1 MATLDLV
8 LVLVVAVVVSSWLGR
23 LLPLVATPLIQIALG
38 AAMGRLGVD
47 AVRIDPELFF
57 VLFLPPLLFLDGWR
71 FSGRELLQRAGPIA
85 ALAIG
90 LVLVTVLC
98 VGPALAA
105 LTPGLPLVAALAL
118 VAVLSPTDAI
128 AGIALLKGVPL
139 SRRIVRIVEGEA
151 LLNDASALI
160 CLHVVL
166 LLGSAAAP
174 GGASLLAQLAW
185 MGGGGL
191 AIGAGV
197 GMGLLGLKNAVSA
210 RLGETPATQILISL
224 LLPYAAYHAAVALGA
239 SGILAPVAA
248 GMVMGRWELSGIA
261 LPVTRLRRTAIW
273 ETLEFALN
281 GVIFVLLGEQLP
293 RILARAAAELPADG
307 VAGPWGLA
315 LVTLVAWAALTLIR
329 FGYVAIMTLWHDRRQ
344 PRGACA
350 RARLL
355 TILAMTFSGVRGA
368 VTLAAALALPIVL
381 PDGADFPSRNLVIAA
396 AAGVILTSLV
406 VANIALPIIAGLI
419 AAASAEG
426 DDGTLRQARLRTA
439 QAAMAAVERANRERK
454 GETSQ
459 DSQNREAAARDE
471 AQWDEASG
479 AILSSYRARLE
490 RLGAPA
496 DTGIRREAAEHHLR
510 VAALHAE
517 RAEVTAM
524 VTEHLID
531 DETARLLL
539 RELDSQEATLAI

>member
-90 LVLVTVLC
+90 LVLVTVLV

-105 LTPGLPLVAALAL
+105 LTPELPLVAALAL

-128 AGIALLKGVPL
+128 AGIELLRAVPL

-174 GGASLLAQLAW
+174 SGASLVAQLAW

-210 RLGETPATQILISL
+210 RLGETTATQILISL

-248 GMVMGRWELSGIA
+248 GMVMGRLELSGTA
-261 LPVTRLRRTAIW
+261 LPLTRLRRAAIW
-273 ETLEFALN
+273 ETLEFTLN

-293 RILARAAAELPADG
+293 RIVARAAAELPKDG
-307 VAGPWGLA
+307 VAGPSGIA

-329 FGYVAIMTLWHDRRQ
+329 FAFVTAMTLWHDRRQ
-344 PRGACA
+344 PPDA
-350 RARLL
+350 RMRVRLL
-355 TILAMTFSGVRGA
+355 TVLAMTFSGVRGA

-381 PDGADFPSRNLVIAA
+381 PDGADFPARNLVVAA
-396 AAGVILTSLV
+396 AAGVILTSLA
-406 VANIALPIIAGLI
+406 VANVALPVIARLI
-419 AAASAEG
+419 TAASAER
-426 DDGTLRQARLRTA
+426 DDGALRQARLRAA
-439 QAAMAAVERANRERK
+439 QAAMAAVERANQEREGTTNQR
-454 GETSQ
+454 Q
-459 DSQNREAAARDE
+459 REAVAGDE
-471 AQWDEASG
+471 AQWDQA
-479 AILSSYRARLE
+479 AATILSAYRARLE

-496 DTGIRREAAEHHLR
+496 GTGIRREAAEHQLR

-517 RAEVTAM
+517 RAEVAAM
-524 VTEHLID
+524 VAEHVID

-539 RELDSQEATLAI
+539 RELDSQEAALAI

>member
-85 ALAIG
+85 ALAVG

-105 LTPGLPLVAALAL
+105 LMPALPLVAALAL

-128 AGIALLKGVPL
+128 AGIALLRGVPL
-139 SRRIVRIVEGEA
+139 SRRILRIVEGEA

-160 CLHVVL
+160 CLHFVL

-174 GGASLLAQLAW
+174 AGATLVAQLAW
-185 MGGGGL
+185 VGGGGL

-197 GMGLLGLKNAVSA
+197 GMVLLGLKNAVFA
-210 RLGETPATQILISL
+210 RLGETTATQILISL

-248 GMVMGRWELSGIA
+248 GMVMGRLELSGTA
-261 LPVTRLRRTAIW
+261 LPLTRLRRTTIW
-273 ETLEFALN
+273 ETLEFTLN

-293 RILARAAAELPADG
+293 RIVARAVAELPKDG
-307 VAGPWGLA
+307 VAVPWGLA

-329 FGYVAIMTLWHDRRQ
+329 LAFVAAMALWHGRAQ
-344 PRGACA
+344 P

-355 TILAMTFSGVRGA
+355 TIHN
-368 VTLAAALALPIVL
+368 VTWL
-381 PDGADFPSRNLVIAA
+381 SNLVVGLRAA
-396 AAGVILTSLV
+396 V
-406 VANIALPIIAGLI
+406 
-419 AAASAEG
+419 AEG
-426 DDGTLRQARLRTA
+426 RFD
-439 QAAMAAVERANRERK
+439 
-454 GETSQ
+454 
-459 DSQNREAAARDE
+459 AAR
-471 AQWDEASG
+471 
-479 AILSSYRARLE
+479 RA
-490 RLGAPA
+490 
-496 DTGIRREAAEHHLR
+496 
-510 VAALHAE
+510 V
-517 RAEVTAM
+517 
-524 VTEHLID
+524 
-531 DETARLLL
+531 
-539 RELDSQEATLAI
+539 LDVWG

>member
-90 LVLVTVLC
+90 LVLVTVLV

-105 LTPGLPLVAALAL
+105 LTPELPLVAALAL

-128 AGIALLKGVPL
+128 AGIELLRAVPL

-174 GGASLLAQLAW
+174 SGTSLVAQLAW

-210 RLGETPATQILISL
+210 RLGETTATQILISL
-224 LLPYAAYHAAVALGA
+224 LLPYAAYHAAIALGA

-248 GMVMGRWELSGIA
+248 GMVMGRLELSGTA
-261 LPVTRLRRTAIW
+261 LPLTRLRRTAIW
-273 ETLEFALN
+273 ETLEFTLN
-281 GVIFVLLGEQLP
+281 GVVFVLLGEQLP
-293 RILARAAAELPADG
+293 RIVARAAAELPKDG

-329 FGYVAIMTLWHDRRQ
+329 FAFVAAMTLWHGRSQ
-344 PRGACA
+344 PPGACI
-350 RARLL
+350 RVRLL
-355 TILAMTFSGVRGA
+355 TVLAMTFSGVRGA

-381 PDGADFPSRNLVIAA
+381 PDGADFPARNLVVAV

-406 VANIALPIIAGLI
+406 VANVALPVIARLI
-419 AAASAEG
+419 AAASADG
-426 DDGTLRQARLRTA
+426 DDGTLRAARLRA
-439 QAAMAAVERANRERK
+439 GRAAMAAVERASRERE
-454 GETSQ
+454 GEA
-459 DSQNREAAARDE
+459 DHGGEPREAAARDE
-471 AQWDEASG
+471 AQWDEAAA
-479 AILSSYRARLE
+479 AILAAYRARLE

-496 DTGIRREAAEHHLR
+496 GTGIRREAAEHHLR

-517 RAEVTAM
+517 RTEVAAM
-524 VTEHLID
+524 VAEHVID

-539 RELDSQEATLAI
+539 RELDSQEAALAI

>member
-85 ALAIG
+85 ALAVG

-105 LTPGLPLVAALAL
+105 LMPALPLVAALAL

-128 AGIALLKGVPL
+128 AGIALLRGVPL
-139 SRRIVRIVEGEA
+139 SRRILRIVEGEA

-160 CLHVVL
+160 CLHFVL

-174 GGASLLAQLAW
+174 AGATLVAQLAW
-185 MGGGGL
+185 VGGGGL

-197 GMGLLGLKNAVSA
+197 GMVLLGLKNAVFA
-210 RLGETPATQILISL
+210 RLGETTATQILISL

-248 GMVMGRWELSGIA
+248 GMVMGRLELSGTA
-261 LPVTRLRRTAIW
+261 LPLTRLRRTTIW
-273 ETLEFALN
+273 ETLEFTLN

-293 RILARAAAELPADG
+293 RIVARAVAELPKDG
-307 VAGPWGLA
+307 VAVPWGLA

-329 FGYVAIMTLWHDRRQ
+329 LAFVAAMALWHGRAQ
-344 PRGACA
+344 P

-381 PDGADFPSRNLVIAA
+381 PDGADFPSRNLVVAA
-396 AAGVILTSLV
+396 AAGVILLSLV
-406 VANIALPIIAGLI
+406 VANIALPVIARMI
-419 AAASAEG
+419 AAASSEG
-426 DDGTLRQARLRTA
+426 DDDVLRQARLRAA
-439 QAAMAAVERANRERK
+439 QAAMAAVARAGAQRGGAAGDE
-454 GETSQ
+454 GQ
-459 DSQNREAAARDE
+459 AREAAPWDE
-471 AQWDEASG
+471 AQWDEASA

-490 RLGAPA
+490 RLGAPD

-510 VAALHAE
+510 VTALHAE
-517 RAEVTAM
+517 RAEVAAM
-524 VTEHLID
+524 VAEHVID
-531 DETARLLL
+531 DETARLML
-539 RELDSQEATLAI
+539 RELDSQEAALAI

>member
-85 ALAIG
+85 SLAIG

-105 LTPGLPLVAALAL
+105 LMPGLPLVAALAL

-128 AGIALLKGVPL
+128 AGIALLRGMPL
-139 SRRIVRIVEGEA
+139 ARRILRIVEGEA

-160 CLHVVL
+160 CLHFVL
-166 LLGSAAAP
+166 LLGSAMAP
-174 GGASLLAQLAW
+174 TGPTLLAQLAW
-185 MGGGGL
+185 VGGGGL

-197 GMGLLGLKNAVSA
+197 AMVLLSVKNAVSA
-210 RLGETPATQILISL
+210 RLGETTATQILISL
-224 LLPYAAYHAAVALGA
+224 LMPYAAYHAAVALGA

-248 GMVMGRWELSGIA
+248 GMVMGRWELGGTA
-261 LPVTRLRRTAIW
+261 LPLTRLRRAAFW
-273 ETLEFALN
+273 ETLEFTLN

-293 RILARAAAELPADG
+293 RIVAQAAADLPAN
-307 VAGPWGLA
+307 GLA
-315 LVTLVAWAALTLIR
+315 GAWRLVLVTLVAWAALTLIR
-329 FGYVAIMTLWHDRRQ
+329 LAWVTAMALWHDRRQ
-344 PRGACA
+344 LRGACT
-350 RARLL
+350 RVRVL

-381 PDGADFPSRNLVIAA
+381 PDGAAFPSRNLVVAA

-406 VANIALPIIAGLI
+406 IANIALPLLARRI
-419 AAASAEG
+419 AAAATEG
-426 DDGTLRQARLRTA
+426 DDDTLRAARLRA
-439 QAAMAAVERANRERK
+439 AAAAMAAVEHAAEQRGGRAD
-454 GETSQ
+454 GEGQ
-459 DSQNREAAARDE
+459 L
-471 AQWDEASG
+471 WDEAS
-479 AILSSYRARLE
+479 ATILSSYRARLD
-490 RLGAPA
+490 RLGASA
-496 DTGIRREAAEHHLR
+496 GAAGAGDGREAAERDLR
-510 VAALHAE
+510 IAALHAE
-517 RAEVTAM
+517 RAEVAAM
-524 VTEHLID
+524 AAERLID

-539 RELDSQEATLAI
+539 RELDGQEAALDY

>member
-90 LVLVTVLC
+90 LVLVTVLV

-105 LTPGLPLVAALAL
+105 LTPQLPLVAALTL

-128 AGIALLKGVPL
+128 AGIELLRAVPL

-174 GGASLLAQLAW
+174 SGASLVAQLAW
-185 MGGGGL
+185 TGGGGL

-210 RLGETPATQILISL
+210 RLGETTATQILISL

-248 GMVMGRWELSGIA
+248 GMVMGRLELSGTA
-261 LPVTRLRRTAIW
+261 LPLTRLRRTAIW
-273 ETLEFALN
+273 ETLEFTLN

-293 RILARAAAELPADG
+293 RIVARAAAELPKDG
-307 VAGPWGLA
+307 VAGPWSIA

-329 FGYVAIMTLWHDRRQ
+329 FAFVTAMTLWHDRRQ
-344 PRGACA
+344 PPDA
-350 RARLL
+350 RMRVRLL
-355 TILAMTFSGVRGA
+355 TVLAMTFSGVRGA

-381 PDGADFPSRNLVIAA
+381 PDGADFPARNLVIAA
-396 AAGVILTSLV
+396 AAGVILTSLI
-406 VANIALPIIAGLI
+406 VANVALPVIARLI
-419 AAASAEG
+419 AAASADG
-426 DDGTLRQARLRTA
+426 DDGALRQARLRAA
-439 QAAMAAVERANRERK
+439 QAAMAAVERANQERE
-454 GETSQ
+454 GTAIPSQ
-459 DSQNREAAARDE
+459 REAVAGDE
-471 AQWDEASG
+471 AQWDQA
-479 AILSSYRARLE
+479 AATILSAYRARLE

-496 DTGIRREAAEHHLR
+496 GTGIRREAAEHQLR

-517 RAEVTAM
+517 RAEVAAM
-524 VTEHLID
+524 VAEHMID

-539 RELDSQEATLAI
+539 RELDSQEAALAI